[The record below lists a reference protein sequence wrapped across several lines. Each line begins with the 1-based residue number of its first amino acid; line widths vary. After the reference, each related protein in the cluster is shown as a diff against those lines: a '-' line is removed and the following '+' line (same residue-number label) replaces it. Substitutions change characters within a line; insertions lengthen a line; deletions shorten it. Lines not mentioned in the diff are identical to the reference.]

1 LDIEEVNR
9 KGQAMGLDSNDTKG
23 LLHAKAQGV
32 DYLQSAIIGRH
43 KLHLAPFQL
52 TKNLD
57 YD

>member
-43 KLHLAPFQL
+43 KLHLAPFILIQ
-52 TKNLD
+52 K
-57 YD
+57 YH